1 VYKGIWQGTTEVA
14 LKQLTASESAALL
27 NEIKL
32 LKGLNHPNIVRY
44 FGVYKSPE
52 GNMFVMMEFMSQG
65 DVGTLLRMNKD
76 TYQLVD
82 LLSMYVAAL
91 HHITF

>member
-14 LKQLTASESAALL
+14 LKQLTASESTALL

-52 GNMFVMMEFMSQG
+52 NVSFVMMEFMAQG
-65 DVGTLLRMNKD
+65 DVSTLLRMNKNN
-76 TYQLVD
+76 YQLAD
-82 LLSMYVAAL
+82 LLSMFV
-91 HHITF
+91 

>member
-14 LKQLTASESAALL
+14 LKQLSASESTSLL

-44 FGVYKSPE
+44 FGVYKSPK
-52 GNMFVMMEFMSQG
+52 NMFVMMEYMAQG
-65 DVGTLLRMNKD
+65 DVSTLLRINK
-76 TYQLVD
+76 TAYKLLD
-82 LLSMYVAAL
+82 LLSM
-91 HHITF
+91 

>member
-52 GNMFVMMEFMSQG
+52 NEMFVMMEFMAQG
-65 DVGTLLRMNKD
+65 DVGTLLRKNKD
-76 TYQLVD
+76 DYQLAD
-82 LLSMYVAAL
+82 LLSM
-91 HHITF
+91 

>member
-1 VYKGIWQGTTEVA
+1 VYKGIWQETTEVA
-14 LKQLTASESAALL
+14 LKQLTTSESAALL

-52 GNMFVMMEFMSQG
+52 GNMFVMMEYMAQG
-65 DVGTLLRMNKD
+65 DVSTLLRINRK
-76 TYQLVD
+76 TYHLVD
-82 LLSMYVAAL
+82 LLSM
-91 HHITF
+91 

>member
-1 VYKGIWQGTTEVA
+1 VYKGVWQGTTEVA

-44 FGVYKSPE
+44 FGVYKSPDADT
-52 GNMFVMMEFMSQG
+52 FVMMEFMAQG
-65 DVGTLLRMNKD
+65 DVGTLLRTNKD
-76 TYQLVD
+76 SYHLAD
-82 LLSMYVAAL
+82 LLSM
-91 HHITF
+91 